1 PPGQTVAQHMRGDSF
16 QPPRQVYERLAA
28 CDVSLTLCLSAQVL
42 CGASPKLSHRSLR
55 HPLRDSYPGGL
66 PYRRHRNSDQ
76 KPFSLLVTTKSR
88 QSLWAAHALTI
99 AAQQTRCIKMQRNT
113 TRFACLATTHR
124 QSAPLQIKITQLHI
138 ADLMPTAPCIAE
150 SCSSSCR
157 SNAGSKVRCR
167 APSHQAAKWAR
178 SWQTTFTV
186 AGARCL
192 VCLLS
197 RKPPVREGQ

>member
-1 PPGQTVAQHMRGDSF
+1 MPQYPLDFRQLCPTFQHPPRQTVAQHMRGDIF

-66 PYRRHRNSDQ
+66 PFRRHRNSDQ

-88 QSLWAAHALTI
+88 QSLWAAHALKI

-113 TRFACLATTHR
+113 TRFACLATAHR
-124 QSAPLQIKITQLHI
+124 QRATLQIKITQLHI
-138 ADLMPTAPCIAE
+138 ADLLHTEPCIDE
-150 SCSSSCR
+150 QCQKETIPER
-157 SNAGSKVRCR
+157 G
-167 APSHQAAKWAR
+167 
-178 SWQTTFTV
+178 QTE
-186 AGARCL
+186 R
-192 VCLLS
+192 LL
-197 RKPPVREGQ
+197 